1 MADKGLHIETI
12 LLHGAYAPEEITGA
26 TVPPLFQSTSFAR
39 KTAEELESVFAGRSA
54 GYVYTRINNPT
65 LDRFEHRITALED
78 GLASVSCASG
88 MAAIS
93 TAVLALAG
101 SGDEVIC
108 GNSLFGG
115 TYSLFSFTLERYGI
129 RARFVNAT
137 DVDAYRAAV
146 TDKTKLIFVET
157 IGNPKLD
164 VPDIGEISKL
174 ARQRGILLIV
184 DSTVTT
190 PVLIQPK
197 QLGADVVIH
206 STSKFINGHGNAIG
220 GIIVDT
226 GQFDWS
232 SPRYPHLKPFAQ
244 RVGQF
249 AFMAALRSRIHRDL
263 GGCLAPFN
271 AFLMSIGIE
280 SLGLRM
286 DRHCSNALGVSEWL
300 ASKRQ
305 VEEVRYPGLKSH
317 PEHRTARSQFGGRY
331 GALLTIRLGTKQRCF
346 RFINSLERVQNVAN
360 LGDAKTL
367 VIHPASTMCRDAS
380 EEERKNMG
388 VTDDLVRMSI
398 GIEHIDDI
406 IADID
411 QALTKID

>member
-1 MADKGLHIETI
+1 MADEFLHIETM
-12 LLHGAYAPEEITGA
+12 LLHGAHAAEETTGA
-26 TVPPLFQSTSFAR
+26 TVPPLFQTTAFAR
-39 KTAEELESVFAGRSA
+39 KSAEELESVFAGRSA
-54 GYVYTRINNPT
+54 GYVYTRLNNPT
-65 LDRFEHRITALED
+65 LDGFERRVTALEE

-93 TAVLALAG
+93 TTVLALAG
-101 SGDEVIC
+101 CGDEVIC

-115 TYSLFSFTLERYGI
+115 TYSLFAVTLKRYGI

-137 DVDAYRAAV
+137 DVDSYREAV
-146 TDKTKLIFVET
+146 TDATRLIFVET

-164 VPDIGEISKL
+164 VPNISAISKL
-174 ARQRGILLIV
+174 ARQRGIVLVV

-197 QLGADVVIH
+197 KHGADVVIH

-220 GIIVDT
+220 GIIVDS
-226 GQFDWS
+226 GSFDWL
-232 SPRYPHLKPFAQ
+232 SPRYSHLKPFVE

-249 AFMAALRSRIHRDL
+249 AFLAALRNRVHRDL
-263 GGCLAPFN
+263 GGCLSPFN
-271 AFLMSIGIE
+271 AFLMSMGIE
-280 SLGLRM
+280 SLALRM
-286 DRHCSNALGVSEWL
+286 ERQCTNALAVSEWL
-300 ASKRQ
+300 VSNKRI
-305 VEEVRYPGLKSH
+305 ESVRYPGLKSH
-317 PEHRTARSQFGGRY
+317 AEYETARRQFGQRY

-346 RFINSLERVQNVAN
+346 RFINALQRAQNVAN
-360 LGDAKTL
+360 LGDSKTL
-367 VIHPASTMCRDAS
+367 VIHPGSTMCRDAS
-380 EEERKNMG
+380 EEERENMG

-411 QALTKID
+411 QALAKAE

>member
-1 MADKGLHIETI
+1 MADEALHIETALI
-12 LLHGAYAPEEITGA
+12 HGAYATEEITGA
-26 TVPPLFQSTSFAR
+26 TVPPIFQSTSFAR
-39 KTAEELESVFAGRSA
+39 KSAEELESVFAGRSP
-54 GYVYTRINNPT
+54 GYVYSRINNPT
-65 LDRFEHRITALED
+65 LDRFEHRMTALEE

-115 TYSLFSFTLERYGI
+115 TYSLFAFTLERYGI

-137 DVDAYRAAV
+137 DVDAYRAAA

-164 VPDIGEISKL
+164 VPNIGEISKL
-174 ARQRGILLIV
+174 AREQGIVLIV

-197 QLGADVVIH
+197 RLGADVVIH

-220 GIIVDT
+220 GVIIDT
-226 GQFDWS
+226 GNFDWS
-232 SPRYPHLKPFAQ
+232 GLRYPHLKPFVQ

-249 AFMAALRSRIHRDL
+249 AFMAMLRNRVHRDI
-263 GGCLAPFN
+263 GGCLSPFN

-286 DRHCSNALGVSEWL
+286 DRHCANAVTVSEWL
-300 ASKRQ
+300 ASQRQ
-305 VEEVRYPGLKSH
+305 IEAVRYPGLKSH
-317 PEHRTARSQFGGRY
+317 PEHETAQHQFRGRY
-331 GALLTIRLGTKQRCF
+331 GALLTIRLGTKKRCF
-346 RFINSLERVQNVAN
+346 QFINALQRAQNIAN

-367 VIHPASTMCRDAS
+367 VIHPASTICRDAS
-380 EEERKNMG
+380 EQERGNMG
-388 VTDDLVRMSI
+388 VTDDLVRMSV

-406 IADID
+406 IADVD
-411 QALTKID
+411 QALAKIN